1 METNHVVNGQAMLQ
15 IHMLTLNI

>member
-15 IHMLTLNI
+15 IHMLTLNV